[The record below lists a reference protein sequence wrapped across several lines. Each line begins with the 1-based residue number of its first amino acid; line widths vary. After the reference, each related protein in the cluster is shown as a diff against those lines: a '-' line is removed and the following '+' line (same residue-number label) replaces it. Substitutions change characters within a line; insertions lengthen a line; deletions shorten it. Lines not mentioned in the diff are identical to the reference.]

1 MDYNETKKNVT
12 EIDKLFFD
20 IENIEIK
27 SEILTE
33 VLWLMN
39 DNFKIRAFRMLKNK
53 MNRIIKKEQGE
64 GVMYKGKKIF
74 ENAEDMFTKIMGGK

>member
-27 SEILTE
+27 SQILTE

-39 DNFKIRAFRMLKNK
+39 DDFKIRAFRMLKNK
-53 MNRIIKKEQGE
+53 MNRIIKKEQSE
-64 GVMYKGKKIF
+64 GVMYKGKKIS

>member
-1 MDYNETKKNVT
+1 MDYKETKKNVT

-27 SEILTE
+27 SQILIE

-39 DNFKIRAFRMLKNK
+39 DDFKIRAFKALKKK
-53 MNRIIKKEQGE
+53 MNKIIKEEKKPE
-64 GVMYKGKKIF
+64 GRKDQDLIDQKWRKVSELGI
-74 ENAEDMFTKIMGGK
+74 

>member
-1 MDYNETKKNVT
+1 MDYKETKKNVT

-27 SEILTE
+27 SQILIE

-39 DNFKIRAFRMLKNK
+39 DDFKTRAFKSLKKK
-53 MNRIIKKEQGE
+53 MNKIIKEEKKPE
-64 GVMYKGKKIF
+64 GRKDQDLIDQKWRKVSELGI
-74 ENAEDMFTKIMGGK
+74 